1 MPCAVIPGNG
11 KCFNFE
17 AMSEK
22 TLKSIPQFSIY
33 LLYLGLFSLL
43 INCQQTGD
51 KSVVSAN
58 QNNSQKSITT
68 KPDTLAQDSLSIPA
82 IKTWTIEEAV
92 RIEPSL
98 QDFKITEEN
107 AIEFFFQYQK
117 LVKEKYVRLETSY
130 GTIVIELF
138 DEVPYHKSNFIY
150 LTKKGYFD
158 ETYFHRIVKGF
169 IIQGGNA
176 DHGGIAKKR
185 KAIGRYLLPPV
196 TDKGFKHHRG
206 VVSMPSSDINNPH
219 QLASPYEFFIVV
231 TNPGSYHLDAGYTPF
246 GRVIEGM
253 ETVDKINSVAVESGD
268 WPIQNVVIRKAVA
281 Y

>member
-1 MPCAVIPGNG
+1 
-11 KCFNFE
+11 
-17 AMSEK
+17 MSEK

-43 INCQQTGD
+43 INCQDPRD
-51 KSVVSAN
+51 KPVTPGEKNPN
-58 QNNSQKSITT
+58 QNSIATKSDSIVL
-68 KPDTLAQDSLSIPA
+68 DTLSTPA
-82 IKTWTIEEAV
+82 KKTWTIEEAV
-92 RIEPSL
+92 GIEPSL

-107 AIEFFFQYQK
+107 AIEFFFHYQK

-130 GTIVIELF
+130 GNIVIELF

-185 KAIGRYLLPPV
+185 KEIGRYLLPPV

-206 VVSMPSSDINNPH
+206 IVSMPSSDINNPH

-231 TNPGSYHLDAGYTPF
+231 TQPGSYHLDAGYTPF
-246 GRVIEGM
+246 GRVVEGM
-253 ETVDKINSVAVESGD
+253 DTVDKINSVAVESGD